1 MPVEKY
7 FRYYRRFIGLAEGS
21 VEYNRRLASLQINH
35 NDNNGF
41 ILNKGE
47 PAFPFSMFYGDSEA
61 GQSLYMIFL
70 QQNEYS
76 MHWPAPSLCPPV
88 IITILPFTLS

>member
-7 FRYYRRFIGLAEGS
+7 SGYYGRFIGLAAGS
-21 VEYNRRLASLQINH
+21 VEYNRRLDSLQINN

-47 PAFPFSMFYGDSEA
+47 PAFPFSTFYGDREA
-61 GQSLYMIFL
+61 EHSLYIIFR
-70 QQNEYS
+70 QQN
-76 MHWPAPSLCPPV
+76 
-88 IITILPFTLS
+88 